1 VSPTDPLP
9 AILSQAQV
17 NLSSILQARALH
29 ASRAAAVTGRLAAVA
44 ARADR
49 LLAVLA
55 LLQDCPP
62 LHTPAVRARAHD
74 LMRLAAD
81 HASAL
86 MVMAAD
92 SMRGAREREREEEE
106 QEPREE
112 ELRHLDAVQAWL
124 EGSARELEGLV
135 RSVYVGLAGDVKEGW
150 WVETG
155 ELVEVA
161 GKVREVLGCEMVLV
175 ENLRDRLRE
184 GTDEIIRLDDDNAAA
199 LGLPQTTIARIEQWR
214 AGVS

>member
-1 VSPTDPLP
+1 
-9 AILSQAQV
+9 
-17 NLSSILQARALH
+17 
-29 ASRAAAVTGRLAAVA
+29 
-44 ARADR
+44 
-49 LLAVLA
+49 
-55 LLQDCPP
+55 
-62 LHTPAVRARAHD
+62 
-74 LMRLAAD
+74 MRLAAD

-92 SMRGAREREREEEE
+92 SMRGAREREREEE
-106 QEPREE
+106 PREE
-112 ELRHLDAVQAWL
+112 ELRHLDAVKAWL

-135 RSVYVGLAGDVKEGW
+135 RSVYAGLRGDVKEGW

-184 GTDEIIRLDDDNAAA
+184 GTDEIIRLDDDDAAA
-199 LGLPQTTIARIEQWR
+199 LGLPQTNIARIEQLR